1 MVRRAGSER
10 PSMEEGCEFEIYNKK
25 DPRSYHLTFRS
36 RNILEDVWYKAIV
49 EAKPPKS
56 PKSKRSVLCVRLLK
70 DDFSSTL
77 EDLTY
82 KVLCRPV
89 PPKHLLDSIPI
100 KIGSIVE
107 ADYKDAWVTGF
118 VVKEIDVGK
127 CLVCFDSIPD
137 VILFERKLLRPHLQW
152 LDDSGYTFWDMVS
165 KHYRKFL
172 RRLAEEPMFSPGT
185 MVEVSSKINEGEV
198 VWVPSMVIK
207 EFKEDDEYKYIV
219 KDKSFSCE
227 GNKARPNKTVDLSS
241 LRPIPVSVD
250 EYQLEENVEVFL
262 DGMGWR
268 HGRVMG
274 SQERAIGTLSQKWYF
289 VRLESTKKQL
299 TFKQSDLRPL
309 KVWEDGVWKVLQTR
323 ELSFT
328 QGSGDKTGDSVRN
341 EAGTQRKALSKK
353 TLPRNQN
360 GSGNDST
367 LENENSE
374 DNNRK
379 RKREENL
386 GCVASVEQDKP
397 KDTTMVLP
405 FEKKLR
411 IWETLESMEVFKT
424 VPQSPHFSPLLVES
438 REDSREM
445 SAVGMMLTFFGLL
458 DEVKALQHNDPI
470 SFFIS
475 LTNSFAELEK
485 HGFNVK
491 APQSR
496 INKLLS
502 LRDRQSKKT
511 EELKDAEKVT
521 AEKESVKAENKRKIL
536 ELQRLN
542 EEMDKEIAQ
551 SKSCAAKIVQQLDD
565 VKLEFLATASAP
577 W

>member
-1 MVRRAGSER
+1 
-10 PSMEEGCEFEIYNKK
+10 
-25 DPRSYHLTFRS
+25 
-36 RNILEDVWYKAIV
+36 
-49 EAKPPKS
+49 
-56 PKSKRSVLCVRLLK
+56 
-70 DDFSSTL
+70 
-77 EDLTY
+77 
-82 KVLCRPV
+82 
-89 PPKHLLDSIPI
+89 
-100 KIGSIVE
+100 
-107 ADYKDAWVTGF
+107 
-118 VVKEIDVGK
+118 
-127 CLVCFDSIPD
+127 
-137 VILFERKLLRPHLQW
+137 
-152 LDDSGYTFWDMVS
+152 
-165 KHYRKFL
+165 
-172 RRLAEEPMFSPGT
+172 MFSPGT

-227 GNKARPNKTVDLSS
+227 GKKARPNKTVDLSS

>member
-1 MVRRAGSER
+1 
-10 PSMEEGCEFEIYNKK
+10 
-25 DPRSYHLTFRS
+25 
-36 RNILEDVWYKAIV
+36 
-49 EAKPPKS
+49 
-56 PKSKRSVLCVRLLK
+56 
-70 DDFSSTL
+70 
-77 EDLTY
+77 
-82 KVLCRPV
+82 
-89 PPKHLLDSIPI
+89 LLDSIPI

-227 GNKARPNKTVDLSS
+227 GKKARPNKTVDLSS

-341 EAGTQRKALSKK
+341 GKLVTLLCIMKIDLIMSLVSSK
-353 TLPRNQN
+353 
-360 GSGNDST
+360 
-367 LENENSE
+367 
-374 DNNRK
+374 
-379 RKREENL
+379 
-386 GCVASVEQDKP
+386 
-397 KDTTMVLP
+397 
-405 FEKKLR
+405 
-411 IWETLESMEVFKT
+411 
-424 VPQSPHFSPLLVES
+424 
-438 REDSREM
+438 
-445 SAVGMMLTFFGLL
+445 
-458 DEVKALQHNDPI
+458 
-470 SFFIS
+470 
-475 LTNSFAELEK
+475 
-485 HGFNVK
+485 
-491 APQSR
+491 
-496 INKLLS
+496 
-502 LRDRQSKKT
+502 
-511 EELKDAEKVT
+511 
-521 AEKESVKAENKRKIL
+521 
-536 ELQRLN
+536 
-542 EEMDKEIAQ
+542 
-551 SKSCAAKIVQQLDD
+551 
-565 VKLEFLATASAP
+565 
-577 W
+577 